1 MKRVLLLAVI
11 ITGAILI
18 NITFSSCKKKETPL
32 PDYPQLLG
40 TWPGTTS
47 QGTNISLGV
56 TNINGDLYIN
66 QYDMMIY
73 TASGYQELRA
83 GSSAGLA
90 RIIGTQFKISLGT
103 GSGGDAYIDGYFD
116 VQDTTLSGN
125 FAVYPSGNTI
135 DLTTGTYYCSKT
147 H

>member
-1 MKRVLLLAVI
+1 MKRALLLIVI
-11 ITGAILI
+11 ITGAFLI

-47 QGTNISLGV
+47 QGTTISLGV
-56 TNINGDLYIN
+56 TNINGNLYIN
-66 QYDMMIY
+66 QYDVMVY
-73 TASGYQELRA
+73 TVSGYQEFRA

-90 RIIGTQFKISLGT
+90 IVNGTQFKIHLGT
-103 GSGGDAYIDGYFD
+103 GNAGESYIDGTFD
-116 VQDTTLSGN
+116 VQDTLLYGN
-125 FAVYPSGNTI
+125 FAVYPSGDII
-135 DLTTGTYYCSKT
+135 DLITGTYSCNKS

>member
-1 MKRVLLLAVI
+1 MKRGLLLIVI
-11 ITGAILI
+11 ATGAIFI
-18 NITFSSCKKKETPL
+18 SIAFSSCKKKETPL

-47 QGTNISLGV
+47 QGTTISLGV
-56 TNINGDLYIN
+56 TNINGTLYIN
-66 QYDMMIY
+66 QYDLTVY
-73 TASGYQELRA
+73 TASGYQALHA
-83 GSSAGLA
+83 GNSDGLA
-90 RIIGTQFKISLGT
+90 VINNTQFNIHIGT
-103 GSGGDAYIDGYFD
+103 GSAGESYIDGTFD

-135 DLTTGTYYCSKT
+135 DLISGYYYCNKR

>member
-1 MKRVLLLAVI
+1 MKRVLLLTVI
-11 ITGAILI
+11 ITGAFLI

-47 QGTNISLGV
+47 QGTTISLGV
-56 TNINGDLYIN
+56 TNINGSLYIN
-66 QYDMMIY
+66 QYDMMVA
-73 TASGYQELRA
+73 TVSGYQELRA

-90 RIIGTQFKISLGT
+90 AVYGTQFKIHIGT
-103 GSGGDAYIDGYFD
+103 GSAGESYIDGTFD

-135 DLTTGTYYCSKT
+135 DLISGYYYCNKR